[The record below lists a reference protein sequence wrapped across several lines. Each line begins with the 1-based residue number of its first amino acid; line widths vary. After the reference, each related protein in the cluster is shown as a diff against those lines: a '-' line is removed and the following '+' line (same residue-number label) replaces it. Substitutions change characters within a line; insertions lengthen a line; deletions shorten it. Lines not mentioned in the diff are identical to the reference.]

1 MGRKKSRDIVVKLLY
16 QKEIVKTDMK
26 ELAELYFQEYS
37 VDPDDMEFI
46 REQIEGIEQN
56 LPVIDEQIK
65 KHLKSWDFERL
76 SKPDLAIL
84 RNAVYELL
92 FRNDLSEGIIIN
104 EAVLLCKRYGSDDSF
119 VFVNGILGNIA
130 KNRGN

>member
-1 MGRKKSRDIVVKLLY
+1 VVKLLY

>member
-92 FRNDLSEGIIIN
+92 YSNDLSEGIIIN

>member
-84 RNAVYELL
+84 RNAVYDFFLEMIC
-92 FRNDLSEGIIIN
+92 RKAS
-104 EAVLLCKRYGSDDSF
+104 S
-119 VFVNGILGNIA
+119 
-130 KNRGN
+130 